1 MKNQNTTVLILFIY
15 VVSLAIIVMVN
26 KATMA
31 DLHRQI
37 EDQIQQIKKLN
48 NSKSKI
54 KLLECKEQNS
64 NLLLK
69 LENFD
74 MDLKKCDDL
83 QDQNFKLSTEIIEL
97 QSECGI

>member
-15 VVSLAIIVMVN
+15 VVSLAIIVIVN

-37 EDQIQQIKKLN
+37 EDQIQKIKKLN
-48 NSKSKI
+48 NSKSKL
-54 KLLECKEQNS
+54 KLLECKEQKNK
-64 NLLLK
+64 LILRLK
-69 LENFD
+69 NFD
-74 MDLKKCDDL
+74 MDLKECDEL
-83 QDQNFKLSTEIIEL
+83 QNQNFKLSTEIIEL